1 MPAGRGLG
9 FAVSSYLSGAGTAI
23 YWNEMP
29 HSEVQLKVDRGGGVA
44 LLCGAIDIGQGSD
57 HILAAI
63 VAEVLGVALEAT
75 QLPTAAPDLTPIDLG
90 STSPRAP
97 SMPATPPKAPPEKAR
112 AQLFERVG
120 RPRPSD

>member
-9 FAVSSYLSGAGTAI
+9 FAVSCYLSGAGTAI

-29 HSEVQLKVDRGGGVA
+29 HSEVQLRLDRNGGVA

-63 VAEVLGVALEAT
+63 VAEVLGVGLEDI
-75 QLPTAAPDLTPIDLG
+75 QLTTADTDLTPIDLG
-90 STSPRAP
+90 SYSSRFTFMAGNAAK
-97 SMPATPPKAPPEKAR
+97 PAADEAR
-112 AQLFERVG
+112 CQLLEAAAQTLH
-120 RPRPSD
+120 

>member
-9 FAVSSYLSGAGTAI
+9 FAVSCYLSGAGTAI

-29 HSEVQLKVDRGGGVA
+29 HSEVQLKLDRNGGVA

-63 VAEVLGVALEAT
+63 VAQVLGVGREDI
-75 QLPTAAPDLTPIDLG
+75 QLTTADTDLTPIDPG
-90 STSPRAP
+90 SYSSRVTCMPGN
-97 SMPATPPKAPPEKAR
+97 PATTGAETDRAR
-112 AQLFERVG
+112 LLRAA
-120 RPRPSD
+120 